1 MIAEYTGSVPR
12 RGGRVR
18 MYEHPSPFEVVDV
31 HMPMQTVN
39 LKSTDVQGR
48 VTRNVA
54 WSSLEF
60 QSAASR
66 MDALVGN

>member
-1 MIAEYTGSVPR
+1 
-12 RGGRVR
+12 
-18 MYEHPSPFEVVDV
+18 MYEQPSLFEVEDV
-31 HMPMQTVN
+31 NMLMQTAN

-60 QSAASR
+60 QGVASR
-66 MDALVGN
+66 MSAFVGN

>member
-1 MIAEYTGSVPR
+1 
-12 RGGRVR
+12 
-18 MYEHPSPFEVVDV
+18 MYKQASLFEVVDV
-31 HMPMQTVN
+31 HMLMQTAN

-60 QSAASR
+60 QSVASR
-66 MDALVGN
+66 MIALVGN

>member
-1 MIAEYTGSVPR
+1 
-12 RGGRVR
+12 
-18 MYEHPSPFEVVDV
+18 MYEHPSLFEVVDV
-31 HMPMQTVN
+31 NMLMQTAN

-60 QSAASR
+60 QSVASR
-66 MDALVGN
+66 MSAFVGN